1 MIGTIIGIA
10 GFAVGLIALWRSQAS
25 GIIAVQSHDVPM
37 IGGGEAVFPDEVE
50 VRYRGTSVPRLTS
63 SNVWTWNA
71 GQKAVPSSDLTAD
84 RRFRAVPCA
93 DGRSNRHM
101 GRAGLSH

>member
-1 MIGTIIGIA
+1 MIGTIVGIA
-10 GFAVGLIALWRSQAS
+10 GFAVGLISLWRSQVS

-63 SNVWTWNA
+63 GNVWIWA
-71 GQKAVPSSDLTAD
+71 LISDLTVV
-84 RRFRAVPCA
+84 RLPIRSAVTP
-93 DGRSNRHM
+93 
-101 GRAGLSH
+101 